1 MLSHEHKQ
9 KVQRLLHEA
18 LEKRKSSMTSFFID
32 QYRITYLL
40 LFLITFFGFF
50 AIFTLPKEAEPEIQV
65 PFALVSVVYPGA
77 NPTDVEE
84 LVIDKLEEKIEN
96 LDQLKKYES
105 TSGLGFGSVFVEF
118 EAEADVDSVM
128 VDLKDVIDLA
138 RVELPEEVEDPVVS
152 ELNFNDIP
160 IVTYSLS
167 GPYPQTQLK
176 RYAQMLQDEFESLS
190 DVASAPITGAIEREF
205 QVLVDQTKLISL
217 GLSLSHIVSAV
228 SMSNVSM
235 PAGEIDVGDF
245 TYAVR
250 VQGKFEAL
258 DDLKNVIIAHKEG
271 AAIRLA
277 DVGMVQDDFKKRNTI
292 SKVGGSSSMASDT
305 VSLQVRKRSGGNIL
319 RIVKDTK
326 EEIQLLRASGELPED
341 LQILK
346 TNDNSV
352 YIKDDVKRLGL
363 SGIQTTILIILILLA
378 VLGLRGALITGF
390 SVPIAFL
397 MAFIV
402 IQFLG
407 MTVNSMVLFAL
418 VLSLGLMVDN
428 AIIVM
433 EGVNE
438 YMHVHDMSARDAAVL
453 AIWNYKWPIIAG
465 TMTTV
470 SAFLPMLL
478 VSGIMGEYMGILP
491 KTISATLLSSLF
503 VALIIIPSLSARFY
517 RSNGVAR
524 SKHSF
529 AKRIEEKMV
538 LLKKDYVLLMKRIL
552 GSLTIQKRIT
562 RGAVLLLM
570 FTIMLPVVGIMR
582 VEMFPRVDLEF
593 FMVQAELP
601 IGSSLEKTAAL
612 VHEAEDIVRKIP
624 ELDNYVITIG
634 ESPSLFANDPGG
646 GSGSHLGAITVNL
659 VSKEKRNRTS
669 YDIAK
674 SIRSEL
680 AGITKG
686 DVRVREL
693 SAGPPTGAPFEA
705 RLFGTDQQELIVLGE
720 KIKDIAENIDG
731 LINVEDNIAP
741 SSGEFVFSVD
751 RARAQHHGLSVFDI
765 ARELRSAIYGAK
777 ASTVTLAGDQID
789 VTVKYRDHQ
798 LKDASD
804 LQNIMLRSP
813 SGSSVLASQVASLS
827 LEPSLFSI
835 SHRDGKKIVKIAAD
849 TLPRADLRSI
859 VQQFNEQISRI
870 QLPSG
875 FSIEVGGETED
886 ITKSFQEIFLS
897 MILAVFLILFILVLQ
912 FNSFKKPFVIIF
924 TLPLAIVGAF
934 FGLSLL
940 GLAFSLP
947 AFIGIVSLSGIVV
960 NDAIVLMDRI
970 DKNLKRNMAF
980 DDGIIEAGV
989 ARMQPIFLTSIT
1001 TIAGVFPLALSEE
1014 LWQGLG
1020 FSIIFGLLFA
1030 TVLTLIFVPVLYS
1043 RLCRKDFS

>member
-1 MLSHEHKQ
+1 MLSEEHKA
-9 KVQRLLHEA
+9 KLEEKLSSA
-18 LEKRKSSMTSFFID
+18 LVKKRNSASSFFID
-32 QYRITYLL
+32 TYRITYLL
-40 LFLITFFGFF
+40 LFLIIFFGFF

-65 PFALVSVVYPGA
+65 PFALISVVYPGA

-84 LVIDKLEEKIEN
+84 LVIDEIEERIEN
-96 LDQLKKYES
+96 LDQLKKFES

-118 EAEADVDSVM
+118 DAEADIDLVLEDLKNA
-128 VDLKDVIDLA
+128 VDLAKVDL
-138 RVELPEEVEDPVVS
+138 PSEVEDPVVS

-160 IVTYSLS
+160 IVTYSLTGS
-167 GPYPQTQLK
+167 YPDTELK
-176 RYAQMLQDEFESLS
+176 RYAQILQDEFESLS
-190 DVASAPITGAIEREF
+190 DVSSAPITGAIEREF
-205 QVLVDQTKLISL
+205 QVLVDQSALAR
-217 GLSLSHIVSAV
+217 LSLSLSDIVGAISR
-228 SMSNVSM
+228 SNANM

-250 VQGKFEAL
+250 VKGKFETI
-258 DDLKNVIIAHKEG
+258 DDVKNVVVGQHSG
-271 AAIRLA
+271 ASIRIA
-277 DVGMVQDDFKKRNTI
+277 DVGTVQDDFKERKTI
-292 SKVGGSSSMASDT
+292 SQVGIGDSDSQNT
-305 VSLQVRKRSGGNIL
+305 VSLQVRKRTGGNIL
-319 RIVKDTK
+319 NIVKNTQGIIEELK
-326 EEIQLLRASGELPED
+326 EKGVIPSD

-352 YIKDDVKRLGL
+352 YIKDDVRRLGK
-363 SGIQTTILIILILLA
+363 SGVQTTILIILILLA

-397 MAFIV
+397 MAFVI

-407 MTVNSMVLFAL
+407 MTINSMVLFAL

-438 YMHVHDMSARDAAVL
+438 YMHVHGKSARDAAVL

-503 VALIIIPSLSARFY
+503 VALVIIPSLSARFY
-517 RSNGVAR
+517 RSNGKMHVR
-524 SKHSF
+524 HGF
-529 AKRIEEKMV
+529 AKKIEQKMQI
-538 LLKKDYVLLMKRIL
+538 LKKDYVLLMQKIL
-552 GSLTIQKRIT
+552 ASVRIQKRIT
-562 RGAVLLLM
+562 RGAILLLI
-570 FTIMLPVVGIMR
+570 FTILMPVVGIMR
-582 VEMFPRVDLEF
+582 VQMFPRVDLDF
-593 FMVQAELP
+593 FMVQTELP
-601 IGSSLEKTAAL
+601 IGSSLEKT
-612 VHEAEDIVRKIP
+612 EQITKKAERIVRNIE

-659 VSKEKRNRTS
+659 VSKDNRKRTS
-669 YDIAK
+669 YEIAE
-674 SIRSEL
+674 SIREQLS
-680 AGITKG
+680 GIRGG

-693 SAGPPTGAPFEA
+693 NAGPPTGAPFEA
-705 RLFGTDQQELIVLGE
+705 RIFGTHQTDLISLGNEVKDVAE
-720 KIKDIAENIDG
+720 KIPG

-751 RARAQHHGLSVFDI
+751 RARAQYHGFSVFDV
-765 ARELRSAIYGAK
+765 ARELRSAIYGAQ
-777 ASTVTLAGDQID
+777 ASSVSIPGESID
-789 VTVKYRDHQ
+789 VTVKYADSQ

-804 LQNIMLRSP
+804 LQNILLLSP
-813 SGSSVLASQVASLS
+813 KGESILVSQVATLS

-835 SHRDGKKIVKIAAD
+835 THRDGKKIVKIAAD
-849 TLPRADLRSI
+849 LEPGADLRGI
-859 VQQFNEQISRI
+859 VQEFNDHISGI
-870 QLPSG
+870 ALPSG

-970 DKNLKRNMAF
+970 DKNLKRNMGF
-980 DDGIIEAGV
+980 DEGIIEAGV

-1043 RLCRKDFS
+1043 RLCRKDFY